1 MFQPK
6 ERQKERVESQGR
18 KGLLNSKFIIIIV
31 KREQEQ
37 IKKERKIKDY
47 LTVRISQNRTA
58 LPLV

>member
-37 IKKERKIKDY
+37 IKKERKKKNEIGEG
-47 LTVRISQNRTA
+47 RG
-58 LPLV
+58 